1 MRTIDIRTTQN
12 VTITYELASAGDRI
26 VAFIIDTLIKVMFL
40 LLSSWFFTFLPY
52 SITRHID
59 TFFVYL
65 FYVPMVML
73 PLLIMESTM
82 NGQTFGKRA
91 MKIKVVK
98 LNGRQPEFY
107 DYLLRWVFRTVD
119 VYGTLGITGS
129 VMVASTEYA
138 QRIGDIV
145 SNTTVVRVSNK
156 LNITLKDVLNIDSI
170 QNYSP
175 VYPQVRHFREEDIVL
190 IKHTIDRFQKHRNQA
205 HREALNDLA
214 LSLRE
219 RLRVEE
225 EPAEVIS
232 FLRTIIKDYIVLTR

>member
-26 VAFIIDTLIKVMFL
+26 VAFIIDTLIKALVL
-40 LLSSWFFTFLPY
+40 LLSSLFFAFLPH

-107 DYLLRWVFRTVD
+107 DYLLRWVFRMVD
-119 VYGTLGITGS
+119 VYGTLGIVGS

-190 IKHTIDRFQKHRNQA
+190 IKHTIDRFHKHRNQA

-214 LSLRE
+214 LSIRE
-219 RLRVEE
+219 RLKVEE
-225 EPAEVIS
+225 EPGEVIP

>member
-1 MRTIDIRTTQN
+1 
-12 VTITYELASAGDRI
+12 VTITYELASAVDRI
-26 VAFIIDTLIKVMFL
+26 IAFIIDGLIKVLVL
-40 LLSSWFFTFLPY
+40 LLSSLFFAVLPH

-98 LNGRQPEFY
+98 LNGRQPVFY
-107 DYLLRWVFRTVD
+107 DYLLRWVFRLVD
-119 VYGTLGITGS
+119 VYGTMGIVGS

-170 QNYSP
+170 QSYAP

-190 IKHTIDRFQKHRNQA
+190 IKHAIERFQKHHNKA
-205 HREALNDLA
+205 HREALNELAAKIRQRLDL
-214 LSLRE
+214 
-219 RLRVEE
+219 EE
-225 EPAEVIS
+225 EQGEVIP

>member
-1 MRTIDIRTTQN
+1 
-12 VTITYELASAGDRI
+12 
-26 VAFIIDTLIKVMFL
+26 
-40 LLSSWFFTFLPY
+40 
-52 SITRHID
+52 
-59 TFFVYL
+59 
-65 FYVPMVML
+65 
-73 PLLIMESTM
+73 
-82 NGQTFGKRA
+82 
-91 MKIKVVK
+91 VVK

-119 VYGTLGITGS
+119 VYGTLGIIGS

-225 EPAEVIS
+225 EPAEVIP